1 MKTINLN
8 ATVKTKCFNGKYDET
23 MWFLMAV
30 EGDIIEVET
39 AEGMEQI
46 SPLQFKFIISLLV
59 GFMN

>member
-8 ATVKTKCFNGKYDET
+8 AAVKTKCFNGKYDET

-30 EGDIIEVET
+30 EGDIFEVET
-39 AEGMEQI
+39 TEGWEQI

>member
-39 AEGMEQI
+39 TEGMVLCYS
-46 SPLQFKFIISLLV
+46 SPTCRTL
-59 GFMN
+59 N